1 MPTHARLRFA
11 ARVLLVPY
19 LVTLAL
25 IVWLPGEDASQV
37 TGIVGTIAQWVAD
50 SVGVPFDAAYVP
62 LEFLA
67 NVALFVPFGLLL
79 AASAPRMSWWGVTLA
94 GCATSVLIEV
104 VQILL
109 PTRFP
114 TLSDVIANTAGAALG
129 WLVWRLAT
137 RVVERR
143 RSTLNA

>member
-1 MPTHARLRFA
+1 MRSTTI

-19 LVTLAL
+19 LIALAL

-37 TGIVGTIAQWVAD
+37 TGIVGTFAEWISGWFGI
-50 SVGVPFDAAYVP
+50 SFDEAYAP

-67 NVALFVPFGLLL
+67 NIALFVPFGLLL
-79 AASAPRMSWWGVTLA
+79 TASAPRMSWWGATLA
-94 GCATSVLIEV
+94 GCASSVLIEV

-129 WLVWRLAT
+129 WLLWRLAT
-137 RVVERR
+137 TMTRRR
-143 RSTLNA
+143 RSTLES